1 MKYLKFVLLIVL
13 LNVFSAACSRISTAG
28 MSKSNDSNNTSAAA
42 SPRTNSSEA
51 TTSSPG
57 EAHFSC
63 TIDGQQVSGGA
74 IDKLQEFNTAFI
86 TDVSQGKELL
96 FYLTDSK
103 GPETTVNP
111 PHKLR
116 FAVPDKTGSSSF
128 GPDEDGW
135 GIEVDINADKDH
147 PATYFSDSF
156 TIDVTTLSSTR
167 VAGTFSGK
175 FRLREGALSQNA
187 KKEIEV
193 KDGKFDIPFST
204 GNMRPT

>member
-1 MKYLKFVLLIVL
+1 MQYLKSLSLIISLSVFLL
-13 LNVFSAACSRISTAG
+13 ACSGNLFPGT
-28 MSKSNDSNNTSAAA
+28 SKGNDSRTA
-42 SPRTNSSEA
+42 SKVNDSH
-51 TTSSPG
+51 TTSEPTSPPG

-63 TIDGQQVSGGA
+63 VIDGQPVSGGA

-86 TDVSQGKELL
+86 VDVDQGKELL

-111 PHKLR
+111 LHKLR
-116 FAVPDKTGSSSF
+116 FAVPNKTGSSSF
-128 GPDEDGW
+128 GPDEEGW
-135 GIEVDINADKDH
+135 GIEVDINTDKDH

-156 TIDVTTLSSTR
+156 TIDISTLSSTR

-175 FRLREGALSQNA
+175 FTLREGALSQNA